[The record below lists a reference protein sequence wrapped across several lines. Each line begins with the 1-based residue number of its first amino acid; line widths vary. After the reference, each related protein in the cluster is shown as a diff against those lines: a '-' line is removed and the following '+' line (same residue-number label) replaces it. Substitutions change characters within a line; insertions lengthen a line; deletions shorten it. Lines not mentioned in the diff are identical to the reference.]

1 MEKGAILV
9 GEPMGLFI
17 AQEEGKLSDV
27 SGYSMAVAG
36 AEFNVAVGLAR
47 LNLPVTYLTR
57 LGEDPF
63 GQKILRTLQRNGIG
77 SEFVSFSKERSTG
90 FMLKSKVSTGDPK
103 IFYFRK
109 GSAAST
115 LSKEDVD
122 RMDFSG
128 YGFVH
133 LTGIFPALSESTK
146 EASFYLIKKAR
157 EHGLTVSF
165 DPNLRPQLWPDTET
179 MVQTLNEFAALSD
192 YVLPGEAEGE
202 LLCGDRDPRKIGQFY
217 LERGAKAVVTK
228 MGSRGAYLMTEQDQ
242 ELVPGFSIEKVV
254 DTVGAGDGFAAGIL
268 SALMEGKN
276 LYEAV
281 RRANAVGAIQVTSIG
296 DNDGLPSRAQLAD
309 FMGLETL

>member
-1 MEKGAILV
+1 
-9 GEPMGLFI
+9 MGLFI
-17 AQEEGKLSDV
+17 AQEEGELSDV

-47 LNLPVTYLTR
+47 LNLPVTYLTVW
-57 LGEDPF
+57 G
-63 GQKILRTLQRNGIG
+63 KTLLVRKLWHAAAQWNWQRVCQL
-77 SEFVSFSKERSTG
+77 FKERSTG

-165 DPNLRPQLWPDTET
+165 DPNLRPQLWPDTRDYG
-179 MVQTLNEFAALSD
+179 SD
-192 YVLPGEAEGE
+192 AE
-202 LLCGDRDPRKIGQFY
+202 
-217 LERGAKAVVTK
+217 
-228 MGSRGAYLMTEQDQ
+228 
-242 ELVPGFSIEKVV
+242 
-254 DTVGAGDGFAAGIL
+254 
-268 SALMEGKN
+268 
-276 LYEAV
+276 
-281 RRANAVGAIQVTSIG
+281 
-296 DNDGLPSRAQLAD
+296 
-309 FMGLETL
+309 

>member
-17 AQEEGKLSDV
+17 AQEEGELSDV

-63 GQKILRTLQRNGIG
+63 GQKIVRTLQRNGIG

-202 LLCGDRDPRKIGQFY
+202 LLCGDRDPHKIGQFY

-296 DNDGLPSRAQLAD
+296 DNDGLPSRAQLAG

>member
-63 GQKILRTLQRNGIG
+63 GQKIVRTLQRNGIG

-217 LERGAKAVVTK
+217 LERGAKVVVTK

-296 DNDGLPSRAQLAD
+296 DNDGLPSRAQLAG

>member
-17 AQEEGKLSDV
+17 AQEEGELSDV

-63 GQKILRTLQRNGIG
+63 GQKIVRTLQRNGIG

-165 DPNLRPQLWPDTET
+165 DPNLRPQLWPDPET
-179 MVQTLNEFAALSD
+179 MVPTLNEFAALSD

-296 DNDGLPSRAQLAD
+296 DNDGLPSRAQLAG

>member
-17 AQEEGKLSDV
+17 AQEEGELSDV

-63 GQKILRTLQRNGIG
+63 GQKIVRTLQRNGIG

-296 DNDGLPSRAQLAD
+296 DNDGMPSRAQLAG

>member
-17 AQEEGKLSDV
+17 AQEEGELSDV

-47 LNLPVTYLTR
+47 LNMPVTYLTR

-63 GQKILRTLQRNGIG
+63 GQKIVRTLQRNGIG

-122 RMDFSG
+122 RIDFSG

-202 LLCGDRDPRKIGQFY
+202 LLCGDRDPRKIGRFY

-296 DNDGLPSRAQLAD
+296 DNDGLPSRAQLAG
-309 FMGLETL
+309 FMGLEAL

>member
-17 AQEEGKLSDV
+17 AQEEGELSDV

-63 GQKILRTLQRNGIG
+63 GQKIVRTLQRNGIG

-165 DPNLRPQLWPDTET
+165 DTNLRPQLWPDTET

-296 DNDGLPSRAQLAD
+296 DNDGLPSRAQLAG

>member
-17 AQEEGKLSDV
+17 AQEEGELSDV

-63 GQKILRTLQRNGIG
+63 GQKIVRTLQRNGIG

-296 DNDGLPSRAQLAD
+296 DNDGLPSRAQLAG
-309 FMGLETL
+309 FMGLEAL

>member
-63 GQKILRTLQRNGIG
+63 GQKIVRTLQRNGIG

-254 DTVGAGDGFAAGIL
+254 DTVGAGDGFVAGIL

-296 DNDGLPSRAQLAD
+296 DNDGLPSRAQLAG

>member
-1 MEKGAILV
+1 
-9 GEPMGLFI
+9 MGLFI
-17 AQEEGKLSDV
+17 AQEEGELSDV

-63 GQKILRTLQRNGIG
+63 GQKIVRTLQRNGIG

-296 DNDGLPSRAQLAD
+296 DNDGLPSRAQLAG

>member
-17 AQEEGKLSDV
+17 AQEEGELSDV

-63 GQKILRTLQRNGIG
+63 GQKIVRTLQRNGIG

-165 DPNLRPQLWPDTET
+165 DPNLRPKLWPDTET

-296 DNDGLPSRAQLAD
+296 DNDGLPSRAQLAG

>member
-17 AQEEGKLSDV
+17 AQEEGELSDV

-63 GQKILRTLQRNGIG
+63 GQKIVRTLQRNGIG

-296 DNDGLPSRAQLAD
+296 DNDGLPSRAQLAG

>member
-17 AQEEGKLSDV
+17 AQEEGELSDV

-63 GQKILRTLQRNGIG
+63 GQKIVRTLQRNGIG

-202 LLCGDRDPRKIGQFY
+202 LLCGDRDPRKIGRFY

-242 ELVPGFSIEKVV
+242 ELVPEFSIEKVV

-296 DNDGLPSRAQLAD
+296 DNDGLPSRAQLAG

>member
-1 MEKGAILV
+1 
-9 GEPMGLFI
+9 MGLFI

-47 LNLPVTYLTR
+47 LNMPVTYLTR

-63 GQKILRTLQRNGIG
+63 GQKIVRTLQRNGIG

-296 DNDGLPSRAQLAD
+296 DNDGLPSRAQLAG

>member
-47 LNLPVTYLTR
+47 LNMPVTYLTR

-63 GQKILRTLQRNGIG
+63 GQKIVRTLQRNGIG

-202 LLCGDRDPRKIGQFY
+202 LLCGDRDPRKIGRFY

-296 DNDGLPSRAQLAD
+296 DNDGLPSRAQLAG
-309 FMGLETL
+309 FMGLEAL

>member
-1 MEKGAILV
+1 
-9 GEPMGLFI
+9 MGLFI

-63 GQKILRTLQRNGIG
+63 GQKIVRTLQRNGIG

-242 ELVPGFSIEKVV
+242 ELGPGVSIEKVV

-296 DNDGLPSRAQLAD
+296 DNDGLPSRAQLAG

>member
-9 GEPMGLFI
+9 GETMGLFI

-63 GQKILRTLQRNGIG
+63 GQKIVRTLQRNGIG

-296 DNDGLPSRAQLAD
+296 DNDGLPSRAQLAG

>member
-57 LGEDPF
+57 LGEDPC
-63 GQKILRTLQRNGIG
+63 GQKIVRTLQRNGIG

-296 DNDGLPSRAQLAD
+296 DNDGLPSRAQLAG

>member
-17 AQEEGKLSDV
+17 AQEEGELSDV

-63 GQKILRTLQRNGIG
+63 GQKIVRTLQRNGIG

-157 EHGLTVSF
+157 EQGLTVSF

-296 DNDGLPSRAQLAD
+296 DNDGLPSRAQLAG

>member
-17 AQEEGKLSDV
+17 AQEEGELSDV

-63 GQKILRTLQRNGIG
+63 GQKIVRTLQRNGIG

-202 LLCGDRDPRKIGQFY
+202 LLCGNRDPRKIGQFY

-296 DNDGLPSRAQLAD
+296 DNDGLPSRAQLAG

>member
-47 LNLPVTYLTR
+47 LDLPVTYLTR

-63 GQKILRTLQRNGIG
+63 GQKIVRTLQRNGIG

-115 LSKEDVD
+115 LSKEDGFFRLRFCALD
-122 RMDFSG
+122 RNFSRTVRIDKR
-128 YGFVH
+128 GFF
-133 LTGIFPALSESTK
+133 LFN
-146 EASFYLIKKAR
+146 KKGKRTWA
-157 EHGLTVSF
+157 
-165 DPNLRPQLWPDTET
+165 
-179 MVQTLNEFAALSD
+179 
-192 YVLPGEAEGE
+192 
-202 LLCGDRDPRKIGQFY
+202 
-217 LERGAKAVVTK
+217 
-228 MGSRGAYLMTEQDQ
+228 
-242 ELVPGFSIEKVV
+242 
-254 DTVGAGDGFAAGIL
+254 DG
-268 SALMEGKN
+268 
-276 LYEAV
+276 
-281 RRANAVGAIQVTSIG
+281 
-296 DNDGLPSRAQLAD
+296 
-309 FMGLETL
+309 

>member
-63 GQKILRTLQRNGIG
+63 GQKIVRTLQRNGIG

-122 RMDFSG
+122 LMDFSG

-296 DNDGLPSRAQLAD
+296 DNDGLPSRAQLAG

>member
-63 GQKILRTLQRNGIG
+63 GQKIVRTLQRNGIG

-268 SALMEGKN
+268 SALMEGKICTR
-276 LYEAV
+276 LCAEQMQWG
-281 RRANAVGAIQVTSIG
+281 RFR
-296 DNDGLPSRAQLAD
+296 
-309 FMGLETL
+309 

>member
-63 GQKILRTLQRNGIG
+63 GQKIVRTLQRNGIG

-254 DTVGAGDGFAAGIL
+254 DTVGAGDGFEAGIL
-268 SALMEGKN
+268 IALMEGKN

-296 DNDGLPSRAQLAD
+296 DNDGLPSRAQLAG

>member
-63 GQKILRTLQRNGIG
+63 GQKIVRTLQRNGIG

-296 DNDGLPSRAQLAD
+296 DNDGLPSRAQLAGV
-309 FMGLETL
+309 MGLETL

>member
-63 GQKILRTLQRNGIG
+63 GQKIVRTLQRNGIG

-133 LTGIFPALSESTK
+133 LTGIFPTLSESTK

-296 DNDGLPSRAQLAD
+296 DNDGLPSRAQLAG

>member
-9 GEPMGLFI
+9 GEPMELFI
-17 AQEEGKLSDV
+17 AQEEGELSDV

-63 GQKILRTLQRNGIG
+63 GQKIVRTLQRNGIG

-296 DNDGLPSRAQLAD
+296 DNDGLPSRAQLAG

>member
-63 GQKILRTLQRNGIG
+63 GQKIVRTLQRNGIG

-296 DNDGLPSRAQLAD
+296 DNDGLPSRAQLAG

>member
-17 AQEEGKLSDV
+17 AQEEGELSDV

-47 LNLPVTYLTR
+47 LNMPVTYLTR

-63 GQKILRTLQRNGIG
+63 GQKIVRTLQRNGIG

-128 YGFVH
+128 DGFVH

-202 LLCGDRDPRKIGQFY
+202 LLCGDRDPRKIGRFY

-296 DNDGLPSRAQLAD
+296 DNDGLPSRAQLAG
-309 FMGLETL
+309 FMGLEAL

>member
-63 GQKILRTLQRNGIG
+63 GQKIVRTLQRNGIG

-90 FMLKSKVSTGDPK
+90 FMLKSKVST
-103 IFYFRK
+103 

-296 DNDGLPSRAQLAD
+296 DNDGLPSRAQLAG

>member
-17 AQEEGKLSDV
+17 AQEEGELSDV

-47 LNLPVTYLTR
+47 LNMPVTYLTR

-63 GQKILRTLQRNGIG
+63 GQKIVRTLQRNGIG

-202 LLCGDRDPRKIGQFY
+202 LLCGDRDPRKIGRFY

-296 DNDGLPSRAQLAD
+296 DNDGLPSRAQLAG